1 MEVSM
6 LDTMV
11 IGGGPAGLNAA
22 LVLGR
27 VRRQVMLADSGVY
40 RNARSDA
47 AHGFLTRD
55 GADPAELRLIG
66 RAELGAYPSVQI
78 RDVGVDTAAPVDG
91 GFELKLSDGSSAQAR
106 TLLLATGMADD
117 LPPVAGLDQLWG
129 RGLYHCPYCHGWEV
143 RDKPVAVLGGDEFAA
158 RLALSL
164 SRLGCDIVL
173 CTDGRQAEIGEPT
186 QHVLK
191 ANGVRI
197 CDDLVARV
205 DGQPGLYVRLTM
217 FPGWILERRALFVHP
232 RLRQRSDLAER
243 LGCAILPD
251 GAVQI
256 DELGHTS
263 VEGVYAAGDMCR
275 TPAMPAP
282 AAQVVMAAG
291 AGARAAVILDQEL
304 LAHDVVRAAQA
315 APPTVRS
322 AA

>member
-1 MEVSM
+1 MF
-6 LDTMV
+6 DTV
-11 IGGGPAGLNAA
+11 IVGGGPAGLNAA

-27 VRRQVMLADSGVY
+27 VRRKVMLADSGEY
-40 RNARSDA
+40 RNAQSDA
-47 AHGFLTRD
+47 AHGFMTRD
-55 GADPAELRLIG
+55 GADPAKLRRLA
-66 RAELGAYPSVQI
+66 RAELGAYPSVQVH
-78 RDVGVDTAAPVDG
+78 DVKVGTATSTDG
-91 GFELKLSDGSSAQAR
+91 GFELTLSDGSSAQTR
-106 TLLLATGMADD
+106 TLLLATGMVDE
-117 LPPVAGLDQLWG
+117 LPAVAGLDRLWG

-143 RDKPVAVLGGDEFAA
+143 RDQPVAVLGADEFAA
-158 RLALSL
+158 RLALNL

-173 CTDGRQAEIGEPT
+173 CTDGRQAELDDAT

-205 DGQPGLYVRLTM
+205 EGQPGRYVRLTLS
-217 FPGWILERRALFVHP
+217 PGWPLERRALFVHP
-232 RLRQRSDLAER
+232 HLRQRSDLPEQ

-291 AGARAAVILDQEL
+291 SGARAAVILDQEL
-304 LAHDVVRAAQA
+304 LARDVVSAAAEAQPA
-315 APPTVRS
+315 ARS